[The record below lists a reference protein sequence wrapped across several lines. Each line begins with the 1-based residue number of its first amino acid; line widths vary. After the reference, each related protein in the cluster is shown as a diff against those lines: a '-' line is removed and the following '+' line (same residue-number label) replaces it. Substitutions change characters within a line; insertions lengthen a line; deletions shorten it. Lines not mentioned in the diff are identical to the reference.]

1 MPWNTPAITSGQG
14 CSSIMAAVAML
25 FLMIATT
32 PSAQA
37 EGSWCANYSGNGGTN
52 CGFYSFQQCMAAVS
66 GAGGFC
72 SRMDSTVIKTIRG
85 RALDVELR

>member
-1 MPWNTPAITSGQG
+1 MPLPMRTITSGQPR
-14 CSSIMAAVAML
+14 SNIMGAVGVLALLLAM
-25 FLMIATT
+25 T
-32 PSAQA
+32 PSAHA

-72 SRMDSTVIKTIRG
+72 TQNGFYGYQNSPRTRDR
-85 RALDVELR
+85 R

>member
-1 MPWNTPAITSGQG
+1 MRWNTLAVTGGQAR
-14 CSSIMAAVAML
+14 SNIMGAVAML
-25 FLMIATT
+25 SLMLALAS
-32 PSAQA
+32 SAQA

-72 SRMDSTVIKTIRG
+72 TQNGFSGYQNYPRTRTR
-85 RALDVELR
+85 R